1 MALFEP
7 ARHDR
12 LTEDDWDSSAADAAI
27 RGIVED
33 TLRASRDGLWRGHP
47 LDEDL
52 PDDGAS
58 LYTGGAG
65 VLWGLSYLAQEG
77 AIDRDSRF
85 ADWSLRLPERYAATP
100 DTGSV
105 VPSYL
110 LGESGVLLTAL
121 RARPERAW
129 LDRLEVVVASNV
141 DNPTLEALWGAPGTM
156 LAAVFAHELTGDA
169 RWADLYRANAAA
181 LQRTWQRHDDDGC
194 DLWTQDLYGK
204 RVRYLGPGH
213 GFAGNVYAL
222 LRGGALLPEAER
234 AAIFERAL
242 VTLRATAMTERA
254 CANWPPFPRATK
266 MLVQWCHG
274 APGMTTAFARC
285 QPHDELD
292 ELLRKAGELTW
303 QAGPLTK
310 GPGLCHGTAGN
321 GEAFLCLFARSRD
334 ELWLDR
340 ARRFAMH
347 AIGQSEAMRVRYG
360 RGRYNL
366 WTGDVGLAVY
376 LWQCRRATSGIPSLD
391 F

>member
-1 MALFEP
+1 MLLLEP
-7 ARHDR
+7 ARHEP
-12 LTEDDWDSSAADAAI
+12 LLEVAWDASAAEAAI
-27 RGIVED
+27 RRIVAD
-33 TLRASRDGLWRGHP
+33 ALRAARRGLWPGHL

-52 PDDGAS
+52 PDDGVS
-58 LYTGGAG
+58 LYTGAAG
-65 VLWGLSYLAQEG
+65 VLWALSYLANEG
-77 AIDRDSRF
+77 AIEHDSRF
-85 ADWSLRLPERYAATP
+85 AEWALALPQRYAEAP

-129 LDRLEVVVASNV
+129 LDRLHAVVASNV

-156 LAAVFAHELTGDA
+156 LAAVFAHELTGEP
-169 RWADLYRANAAA
+169 RWADVYRANAAE
-181 LQRTWQRHDDDGC
+181 LQRTWRRHEDDGC

-204 RVRYLGPGH
+204 RLRYLGPAH

-222 LRGGALLPEAER
+222 LRGGALLSEAER

-242 VTLRATAMTERA
+242 VALRATARIEDG
-254 CANWPPFPRATK
+254 CANWPPFPGAAK

-274 APGMTTAFARC
+274 APGMTAAFARC
-285 QPHDELD
+285 PPHDELD
-292 ELLRKAGELTW
+292 ELLRKGGELTW
-303 QAGPLTK
+303 RAGPLTK
-310 GPGLCHGTAGN
+310 GPGFCHGTAGN
-321 GEAFLCLFARSRD
+321 GAALLCLYSRSGD

-347 AIGQSEAMRVRYG
+347 AIAQSDAARVRYG

-366 WTGDVGLAVY
+366 WTGDLGLAVY
-376 LWQCRRATSGIPSLD
+376 LWQCRRARSGIPSLD